1 MALTTLL
8 SVEVVDVLLR
18 TTKEERMI
26 WKSPPF
32 PGCLLVVVVV
42 VVEAAVVAA
51 GIPTL
56 LSGPTTLAAAA
67 DQEAA
72 FVMNEAAV
80 EEEEAVFEALDWRYQ
95 PNFLSCLDPSSSRLL
110 SCWILLLRPPLEDEV
125 AAVEAWLQ
133 LRLSL
138 TTRRRKRQYPHQ

>member
-56 LSGPTTLAAAA
+56 LSGPTTSASAAA
-67 DQEAA
+67 DQEAS

-133 LRLSL
+133 SRLL
-138 TTRRRKRQYPHQ
+138 TTMRRKRQYPHQ